1 MNASVSSARPVRI
14 RIEEVVV
21 NGSGDAGGRD
31 IYQLAALGDDY
42 ALFRKVN
49 PREELGRVTETQTP
63 LP

>member
-1 MNASVSSARPVRI
+1 MNASVSSVRPVRI

-21 NGSGDAGGRD
+21 NGSGDVGGRD

-42 ALFRKVN
+42 ALFRRIN
-49 PREELGRVTETQTP
+49 SREDLGRLTETQNP